1 MNDFQLYFLL
11 GFKHVLSLD
20 GFDHLLF
27 LAMLALPYAFK
38 DWRQVLLLS
47 TLFTVG
53 HTMTLVLGVYGL
65 VSVNS
70 GPVEFLIPITI
81 FITALSNVFFTKNR
95 SASGM
100 LNFTAI
106 ITLFFGLVHGLGFS
120 HGFKMIVAGQK
131 QRVFVTLMEFTLG
144 IEVAQLIAVL
154 AVILISL
161 LATDVCKVSRRDW
174 QLGISAFVAGISL
187 PIIIGNRF
195 W

>member
-1 MNDFQLYFLL
+1 MSDFELYFLL

-27 LAMLALPYAFK
+27 LAMLALPYSFK
-38 DWRQVLLLS
+38 DWRQILLLS

-53 HTMTLVLGVYGL
+53 HTMTLVLSVYGL
-65 VSVNS
+65 VDVNS

-81 FITALSNVFFTKNR
+81 FATAVSNIFFTKNR

-100 LNFTAI
+100 LNFSAITA
-106 ITLFFGLVHGLGFS
+106 LFFGLIHGLGFS
-120 HGFKMIVAGQK
+120 HGFKMIIAGQK
-131 QRVFVTLMEFTLG
+131 QRVFVTLMEFTMG

-154 AVILISL
+154 AVILITL
-161 LATDVCKVSRRDW
+161 LVTDVLKVSRRDW

>member
-1 MNDFQLYFLL
+1 MSDFELYFLL

-27 LAMLALPYAFK
+27 LAMLALPYTFK

-53 HTMTLVLGVYGL
+53 HTMTLVLSVYGL
-65 VSVNS
+65 VDVNS

-81 FITALSNVFFTKNR
+81 FVTAVSNIFFTKNR

-100 LNFTAI
+100 LNFSAITA
-106 ITLFFGLVHGLGFS
+106 LFFGLIHGLGFS
-120 HGFKMIVAGQK
+120 HGFKMIIAGQK
-131 QRVFVTLMEFTLG
+131 QRVFVTLMEFTMG

-154 AVILISL
+154 AVILITL
-161 LATDVCKVSRRDW
+161 LVTDVVKVSRRDW

>member
-27 LAMLALPYAFK
+27 LAMLALPYTFK